1 MGVLVTLTSYLSIN
15 IVKRKRSEESLEKA
29 LRDTSESEDRLQCF
43 FDAAFEGI
51 AISKNGKFIDGN
63 KRFSSMFGYE
73 YEEMLGMS
81 IKGLVHKDDWE
92 LVLKNI
98 ESNYEEA
105 YEHRSIHKDGSIRY
119 LQVHGQSTQFE
130 GCTVRI
136 TAVND
141 ITDRKKA
148 ERELI
153 EAYKYQTSRSRME
166 ALGNFA
172 TGIAHDFNNALTPIL
187 GNCELLLADMQ
198 GECKPIYIPRV
209 RSIMA
214 AAETA
219 SLLVHRMQTFTRDS
233 DSLEN
238 IAPLRIQ
245 SCLIETFKFLR
256 SIIPTSVVI
265 ETHIEEP
272 LRVVRAND
280 ITLRQILMN
289 LCKNSSQSME
299 DETGEISIDV
309 CNEEIVVERFGLTKG
324 KYISITVE
332 DNGRGMSPEVLDKA
346 LDPYFTTKPVGEGTG
361 IGLSVVNNIV
371 RGYGGIVRIYSEEE
385 NGTKVVIY
393 IPAVEDSESVKE
405 CRINVE
411 IILGNKEQVL
421 LVDDEP
427 SVIGATASLVESL
440 NYIVTPFTSGIEA
453 LAEFEMNPDKY
464 ELVITDLTMPVMTG
478 VELINE
484 IRKIRPEIKIILCSG
499 LGSNGKRAAD
509 MTADPINGYLSKPVT
524 RADYSTVLSSVLKK
538 EG

>member
-1 MGVLVTLTSYLSIN
+1 
-15 IVKRKRSEESLEKA
+15 
-29 LRDTSESEDRLQCF
+29 
-43 FDAAFEGI
+43 
-51 AISKNGKFIDGN
+51 
-63 KRFSSMFGYE
+63 
-73 YEEMLGMS
+73 
-81 IKGLVHKDDWE
+81 
-92 LVLKNI
+92 
-98 ESNYEEA
+98 
-105 YEHRSIHKDGSIRY
+105 
-119 LQVHGQSTQFE
+119 
-130 GCTVRI
+130 
-136 TAVND
+136 
-141 ITDRKKA
+141 
-148 ERELI
+148 
-153 EAYKYQTSRSRME
+153 
-166 ALGNFA
+166 
-172 TGIAHDFNNALTPIL
+172 
-187 GNCELLLADMQ
+187 
-198 GECKPIYIPRV
+198 
-209 RSIMA
+209 
-214 AAETA
+214 
-219 SLLVHRMQTFTRDS
+219 
-233 DSLEN
+233 
-238 IAPLRIQ
+238 
-245 SCLIETFKFLR
+245 
-256 SIIPTSVVI
+256 
-265 ETHIEEP
+265 
-272 LRVVRAND
+272 
-280 ITLRQILMN
+280 
-289 LCKNSSQSME
+289 
-299 DETGEISIDV
+299 
-309 CNEEIVVERFGLTKG
+309 
-324 KYISITVE
+324 
-332 DNGRGMSPEVLDKA
+332 MSPEVLDKA

-524 RADYSTVLSSVLKK
+524 RADYSTALSSVLKK